1 MTSAA
6 PAPRAASPPTGEQH
20 EIVAGPY
27 RAVVVS
33 GGGGIR
39 VLQHEGRDL
48 LDGYARDALP
58 DGARGQVLAPWP
70 NRLRNGRWQLDGR
83 EQQLPVDDVAFG
95 HAIHGL
101 VRWSAWLAEVHTRR
115 RAVLRHRL
123 HARPGYP
130 FVLDLHVVYTVDAD
144 EGLAVHLV
152 AQNVGSRPAPVAL
165 GMHPYLAAPHGGS
178 LDSCTLLLPA
188 THRVLVD
195 ERRIPVFSCSVE
207 RTAFDL
213 RRGRRVGSI
222 ALDDTY
228 TGLVPGP
235 DGRVHVELA
244 APDGRTTEL
253 WTEGRARWLQIFT
266 GDTLSPQ
273 RRRHGVAVEP
283 MTAPANALATGE
295 GLVVLQPGRATDLR
309 WGVVAR
315 RTAVGGLHA
324 PGSGT

>member
-1 MTSAA
+1 MTQGT
-6 PAPRAASPPTGEQH
+6 PAPVAGSPPTGTQH

-33 GGGGIR
+33 GGGGVR
-39 VLQHEGRDL
+39 VLEHEGRDL

-58 DGARGQVLAPWP
+58 DGARGQILAPWP

-83 EQQLPVDDVAFG
+83 EQQLPVDDLAFG

-101 VRWSAWLAEVHTRR
+101 VRWSAWVPEVHTRR

-130 FVLDLHVVYTVDAD
+130 FVLDLQVSYAVDSD
-144 EGLAVHLV
+144 EGLAVRLV
-152 AQNVGSRPAPVAL
+152 ASNAGTRPAPVAL
-165 GMHPYLAAPHGGS
+165 GMHPYLAAPDGGR
-178 LDSCTLLLPA
+178 LDGCTLRVPA

-195 ERRIPVFSCSVE
+195 ERRIPVASCPVDG
-207 RTAFDL
+207 TALDL
-213 RRGRRVGSI
+213 RRGRRVGTL

-228 TGLVPGP
+228 TGLIPGR
-235 DGRVHVELA
+235 DGRVEVELT
-244 APDGRTTEL
+244 APDGRTSEF

-273 RRRHGVAVEP
+273 RRRYGVAVEP
-283 MTAPANALATGE
+283 MTAPGNALATGE
-295 GLVVLQPGRATDLR
+295 GLVLLQPGQATDLR
-309 WGVVAR
+309 WGLVAR
-315 RTAVGGLHA
+315 RQQ
-324 PGSGT
+324 